1 MAARRLVVILL
12 LVGLVGTMIAGALSL
27 GGQRP
32 ETVNGF
38 ARQPVHWYLLD
49 IEGETISLAYAL
61 TGVSSDC
68 EREATGVVD
77 EDDVGDLI
85 GLGPN
90 SEGVPCLVCWDDT
103 EERKA
108 VLRPLESLCVFRGW
122 FVVGHRR
129 ELNPVLTFR
138 NLFRH
143 FECQL
148 VPLGF
153 SGAAVSLDLP
163 P

>member
-77 EDDVGDLI
+77 EDDERVVVTAFKEVTTDAGRA
-85 GLGPN
+85 
-90 SEGVPCLVCWDDT
+90 CT
-103 EERKA
+103 EEIAIVDAEVRLSA
-108 VLRPLESLCVFRGW
+108 
-122 FVVGHRR
+122 
-129 ELNPVLTFR
+129 
-138 NLFRH
+138 
-143 FECQL
+143 
-148 VPLGF
+148 PLGDRALV
-153 SGAAVSLDLP
+153 GCRPPLVDADEDEVCRDLDRSDEVGVLDIP
-163 P
+163 R